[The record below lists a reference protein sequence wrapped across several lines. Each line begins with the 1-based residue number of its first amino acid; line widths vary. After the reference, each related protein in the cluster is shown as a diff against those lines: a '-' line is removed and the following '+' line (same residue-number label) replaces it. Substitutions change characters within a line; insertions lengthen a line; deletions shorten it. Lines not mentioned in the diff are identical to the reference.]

1 MLMATARELHEA
13 RCERALVRSM
23 GSPGVPLHLP
33 HGHCLE
39 LSSATGVECGSV
51 LWEGTH
57 ALLSYLGTLP
67 PSFFAGERV
76 LDLGCGIGGLG
87 LACAC
92 FGAASVVLTD
102 HKPALLKLALHNINA
117 NGKGA
122 RCAAQ
127 HLEWGKNGWEAFKSG
142 EAFSPPTLLVGADL
156 VYTAEGAE
164 LLCET
169 IACALAYGGS
179 QQYKMLLSYKER
191 GQGAVFFSALA
202 SSGLACRE
210 VSTLGDHRVY
220 AITGRH

>member
-1 MLMATARELHEA
+1 
-13 RCERALVRSM
+13 
-23 GSPGVPLHLP
+23 
-33 HGHCLE
+33 
-39 LSSATGVECGSV
+39 
-51 LWEGTH
+51 
-57 ALLSYLGTLP
+57 
-67 PSFFAGERV
+67 
-76 LDLGCGIGGLG
+76 
-87 LACAC
+87 
-92 FGAASVVLTD
+92 VLTD
-102 HKPALLKLALHNINA
+102 HKPALLKLVLHNINA

-191 GQGAVFFSALA
+191 GQGAVFFSVLA